1 MKKIIFLFLLLTSC
15 GITKSKLNEDKS
27 KLTTEKETK
36 VVTREPSSVVSET
49 KYNVKYK
56 DTTIVTTNYETKTIL
71 REFYDSKGN
80 RTTECICDGIREEI
94 TTLKSVLEN
103 DISNRKDTN
112 HSFDIT
118 PLIYALAV
126 FCFVIVLLGVVLIVI
141 FNKTQNS
148 IHSIIKNLPNII
160 K

>member
-1 MKKIIFLFLLLTSC
+1 MRYLFLLLFLTSC
-15 GITKSKLNEDKS
+15 GITKSKLNEEKS
-27 KLTTEKETK
+27 TLTTEKETK
-36 VVTREPSSVVSET
+36 VVTREPSSVISET

-71 REFYDSKGN
+71 REVYDAKGN
-80 RTTECICDGIREEI
+80 RTAECICDGIREEI

-103 DISNRKDTN
+103 DIRNRKDTEHN
-112 HSFDIT
+112 FDIT

-126 FCFVIVLLGVVLIVI
+126 FCFVIVLLGIVLILI

-148 IHSIIKNLPNII
+148 IQAIIKNLPSIS

>member
-1 MKKIIFLFLLLTSC
+1 MRYLILLIILTSC
-15 GITKSKLNEDKS
+15 GVTKSKLNDDKS

-36 VVTREPSSVVSET
+36 VITREPSSVISET

-71 REFYDSKGN
+71 REVYDSKGN
-80 RTTECICDGIREEI
+80 RKAECICDGIKEEI

-103 DISNRKDTN
+103 DISNRKDTQHN
-112 HSFDIT
+112 FDIT

-148 IHSIIKNLPNII
+148 IQSIIKNLPNIN

>member
-1 MKKIIFLFLLLTSC
+1 MRYLILFLLFTSC
-15 GITKSKLNEDKS
+15 GVGKSKINENKS

-36 VVTREPSSVVSET
+36 IISRDPSIVTNET

-71 REFYDSKGN
+71 REIYDSDGN
-80 RTTECICDGIREEI
+80 RKTECICDGIREEI
-94 TTLKSVLEN
+94 TTLKSFLEN
-103 DISNRKDTN
+103 DISERKDTQHN
-112 HSFDIT
+112 FDIT

-126 FCFVIVLLGVVLIVI
+126 FLFVIVLFAIIFLIL
-141 FNKTQNS
+141 FNKFQLS
-148 IHSIIKNLPNII
+148 IKNLPSIN